1 VTSTPYVRTSQPV
14 STRSAQIQSNIL
26 RPTDQPKRPAFTV
39 RLADIA
45 ALRPDGSLFVDQIK
59 VPAMPVFDAALSA
72 FGRGTLLQ
80 GPDCPVAIEDI
91 QPGDQLITAQGN
103 VSTVTWIGSA
113 SFSPAELGSRM
124 PLTRV
129 MADSFGV
136 GRPDSFLTLGA
147 AARMLKTPAHLRAGT
162 SKTPLMTHARDFI
175 DGTNVI
181 DVTPPTPLRL
191 FHLALDQHG
200 AVMAS
205 GLEVEA
211 FHPGLHPTRNLSH
224 TLRIVYMAMFPH
236 IHHLSEFGPMAYLRT
251 SEGAEDQPVQVQ
263 HSG

>member
-1 VTSTPYVRTSQPV
+1 MTSTPYVRTSQPV
-14 STRSAQIQSNIL
+14 SARAAQSQPNIL
-26 RPTDQPKRPAFTV
+26 RPVDQPKRPAFTV

-45 ALRPDGSLFVDQIK
+45 ALRPDGSLLVEQIK

-80 GPDCPVAIEDI
+80 GPDGSVAIEDI
-91 QPGDQLITAQGN
+91 QPGDRLVTAQGD
-103 VSTVTWIGSA
+103 VSTVNWIGSA
-113 SFSPAELGSRM
+113 TFSPADLGSTM

-136 GRPDSFLTLGA
+136 GRPDSFLTLGS
-147 AARMLKTPAHLRAGT
+147 AARILKTPAHLRAGI
-162 SKTPLMTHARDFI
+162 SKTPLMTQARDFI

-181 DVTPPTPLRL
+181 EVTPPTPLRL
-191 FHLALDQHG
+191 FHLGLERHG
-200 AVMAS
+200 AVIAS

-236 IHHLSEFGPMAYLRT
+236 IHHLSDFGPMAYLRT
-251 SEGAEDQPVQVQ
+251 SEGGEDLPVQR
-263 HSG
+263 SG